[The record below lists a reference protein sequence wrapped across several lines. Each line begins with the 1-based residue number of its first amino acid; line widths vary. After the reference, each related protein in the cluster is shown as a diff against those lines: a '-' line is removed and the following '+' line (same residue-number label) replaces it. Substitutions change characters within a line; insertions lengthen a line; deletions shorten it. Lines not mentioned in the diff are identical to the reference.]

1 MGNAALV
8 EGEACSFVVFDLQLY
23 YGYLASLYIWMWSA
37 VRNVTPDAGIKD
49 SPPPFFFNIDIFFL
63 LVAVS

>member
-23 YGYLASLYIWMWSA
+23 YGYLASLYI
-37 VRNVTPDAGIKD
+37 
-49 SPPPFFFNIDIFFL
+49 
-63 LVAVS
+63 